1 MTYHKL
7 LEVGELCH
15 IYLLE
20 RIAGTTQYLEVRIS
34 RSIYFCNIIASA
46 AERGN
51 ITIDSNGVGVTSI
64 VIGIK
69 IHAPIGDFFSGIF
82 LTITVKI
89 DKTVGFILLLCI
101 EKESPS
107 SIIFICSNCH
117 FGKGFLYRIRA
128 FVLIIPLV
136 SHTILPIVGSP
147 TEFLCFSN
155 SIFGTNIFI
164 YNLCVDNKKRTIVVL
179 FFREL
184 LNERHH
190 SSCTQLVI
198 VDAELI
204 KL

>member
-51 ITIDSNGVGVTSI
+51 ITIDSNGVGVTNI

-107 SIIFICSNCH
+107 SIIFICGNRH
-117 FGKGFLYRIRA
+117 FGKGFLYGI
-128 FVLIIPLV
+128 
-136 SHTILPIVGSP
+136 
-147 TEFLCFSN
+147 
-155 SIFGTNIFI
+155 
-164 YNLCVDNKKRTIVVL
+164 
-179 FFREL
+179 
-184 LNERHH
+184 
-190 SSCTQLVI
+190 
-198 VDAELI
+198 
-204 KL
+204 